1 MPTQG
6 HKPFL
11 CLGEAHGKSGAN
23 PSSGTAA
30 KPAKQWGTTP
40 FHKYQAPLVGLHAIL
55 TVQARLAS
63 SFRVSRVSW
72 VNVLN
77 TTLVLLSW
85 ALGKYCLHMCSEMR
99 KTSMVA
105 LVKSILQTELLIY
118 IAKSLMS
125 FQPRS

>member
-11 CLGEAHGKSGAN
+11 YLGEAHGKSGVN
-23 PSSGTAA
+23 LSSGTAA
-30 KPAKQWGTTP
+30 RPAKQWGTTL

-85 ALGKYCLHMCSEMR
+85 ALGKDCLHVLRNEEDLHGDR
-99 KTSMVA
+99 
-105 LVKSILQTELLIY
+105 LLIN
-118 IAKSLMS
+118 
-125 FQPRS
+125 